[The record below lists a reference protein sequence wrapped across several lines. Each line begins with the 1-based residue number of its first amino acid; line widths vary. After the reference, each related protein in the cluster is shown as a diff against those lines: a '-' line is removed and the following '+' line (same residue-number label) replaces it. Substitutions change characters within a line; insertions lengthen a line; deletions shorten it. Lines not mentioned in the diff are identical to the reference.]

1 MTDRTTLT
9 TLTLLIA
16 ATMTI
21 MAGATIAPAL
31 PEIQSLF
38 GPEEGLRVRLL
49 LTITALAIAIG
60 APVAGALG
68 DRLGRVRVLGGSVSL
83 YLIAGSAGLYLSDLT
98 LLLTSRILL
107 GVAVAGVMT
116 SVGGLIGDLY
126 EGPAR
131 DRMLGL
137 QGAAMGFG
145 GAIFLGLGGLLASI
159 GWRAPFLIY
168 LLPAVLLILIPRAL
182 GDMHKAW
189 GSPDTTAPVATLP
202 MTTVLTIAIAAF
214 VGMIAFY
221 TIPVQLPFLLAERG
235 VTSPTASGA
244 MLAGLT
250 LVSALTG
257 LAYGRI
263 SARAGRRVLSS
274 LTFLCIGAGLALI
287 GASPTIGTLA
297 GLALVGLGMG
307 LLMPTLSRWLLSAT
321 PPPARGRAMGI
332 MTSALF
338 AGQFLSPLLLA
349 PAIAAYG
356 LPAAFLVSAALSMLV
371 AVCLM
376 AVPETFPSPQKGPVL

>member
-1 MTDRTTLT
+1 MTDRSTLT

-31 PEIQSLF
+31 PEIDIVF
-38 GPEEGLRVRLL
+38 GPDEGLRVRLL

-68 DRLGRVRVLGGSVSL
+68 DRLGRVRVLGGSVLL

-98 LLLTSRILL
+98 FLLASRVLL
-107 GVAVAGVMT
+107 GLAVAGVMT

-126 EGPAR
+126 DGPAR

-145 GAIFLGLGGLLASI
+145 GVIFLGLGGVLASI

-182 GDMHKAW
+182 ADAPKAS

-202 MTTVLTIAIAAF
+202 MTTVLTIATAAF

-221 TIPVQLPFLLAERG
+221 TTPVQLPFLLAERG

-263 SARAGRRVLSS
+263 AARAGRRVLSS
-274 LTFLCIGAGLALI
+274 LTFLSIGAGLALI
-287 GASPTIGTLA
+287 GAIPTIGTLA

-307 LLMPTLSRWLLSAT
+307 LMMPTLSRWLLSAT
-321 PPPARGRAMGI
+321 PPPARGRAMGV

-371 AVCLM
+371 AVCLW
-376 AVPETFPSPQKGPVL
+376 AVPDTAPSPQKGPVV